1 MEAGDTLGEEGILEV
16 ESAQRKESAYAE
28 QDTYLF
34 EVTKDDLDRMYNR
47 MRKEKN
53 SLDAVT
59 MSNYIKKQWVQK
71 RSWRLYK

>member
-1 MEAGDTLGEEGILEV
+1 M
-16 ESAQRKESAYAE
+16 
-28 QDTYLF
+28 
-34 EVTKDDLDRMYNR
+34 TKDDLDRMYNR

-71 RSWRLYK
+71 RSWRLYKQHEKNNVKLY